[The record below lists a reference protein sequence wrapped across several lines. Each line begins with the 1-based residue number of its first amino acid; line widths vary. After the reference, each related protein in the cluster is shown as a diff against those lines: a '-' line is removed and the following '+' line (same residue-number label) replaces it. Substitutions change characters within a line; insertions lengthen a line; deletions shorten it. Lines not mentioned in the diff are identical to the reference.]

1 MSRDFYI
8 SESKELSDIDK
19 LVDIIKQDGW
29 IDGETT
35 IVVCSPEYSS
45 IICQILCHRLSYLRQ
60 YVPLDLDFLEMPYPG
75 GQGLSNARYEQL
87 IHQFACK
94 HKNKLNK
101 LLFIDS
107 GVLRGQNYTTLK
119 RIMSNYMSN
128 ILTKYACVYKQQD
141 SIFEPDYCVETFDF
155 EQDGGLTFW
164 WEDPNNPYW
173 GW

>member
-1 MSRDFYI
+1 MSKDFYI
-8 SESKELSDIDK
+8 SESKELSDINK
-19 LVDIIKQDGW
+19 LVDIIKQDDW
-29 IDGETT
+29 VDGETT

-45 IICQILCHRLSYLRQ
+45 IICQILCHRLSYLRK

-75 GQGLSNARYEQL
+75 GQGLSDAGYEQL
-87 IHQFACK
+87 IHQFATRY
-94 HKNKLNK
+94 KNKLNK

-107 GVLRGQNYTTLK
+107 GVLRGRNYTTLK
-119 RIMSNYMSN
+119 RIMSSYMSN